1 MSVAT
6 GVGRG
11 IKLYLT
17 VGSLSS
23 SRAIPELQAGWTG
36 AERTSIT
43 DQEEETVGMG
53 HGTGRGVRGEVGGK
67 GEEGESK
74 FTVYSVNDVGFVS

>member
-1 MSVAT
+1 M
-6 GVGRG
+6 
-11 IKLYLT
+11 
-17 VGSLSS
+17 
-23 SRAIPELQAGWTG
+23 LQAGWTG

-53 HGTGRGVRGEVGGK
+53 HGTGREKGGK
-67 GEEGESK
+67 GEEGGGRGGSK

>member
-6 GVGRG
+6 GVARG

-23 SRAIPELQAGWTG
+23 SQAIPVLQAGWTG
-36 AERTSIT
+36 AERPSIT

-53 HGTGRGVRGEVGGK
+53 HGTGRGRGGEVGG
-67 GEEGESK
+67 GGGGGSE